1 MLNVVLLRICTRLLK
16 YIICAISFS
25 HSLTHSFAGPFQC
38 TTIGAA
44 VVVVVFFVS
53 ILFFV
58 FGLLHC
64 KEFAHKVKSICVG
77 TISLSLS
84 LPLDYFG
91 KEIHSVRRAWTNS
104 DQTRFS
110 MCHCTYICIFF
121 DDVHICV
128 FIVVSCDVVYQSSAL
143 SLSCMYRVCITR
155 ACTLT
160 HTHSATF
167 TCTCSYQNNAK
178 VPNMRRCLNVVAST
192 ATFFSLSYTPC
203 TIIHP
208 YVCPSRSLSARPCVR
223 ASVCVIHLLL
233 FSFSQ

>member
-84 LPLDYFG
+84 PSRLLWQRNTQCQARVNQQRPNSILNVPLHLHLYFFWWCAYMCIYRC
-91 KEIHSVRRAWTNS
+91 ELWCCVSIERA
-104 DQTRFS
+104 FAL
-110 MCHCTYICIFF
+110 MH
-121 DDVHICV
+121 
-128 FIVVSCDVVYQSSAL
+128 VSR
-143 SLSCMYRVCITR
+143 MYNAR
-155 ACTLT
+155 L
-160 HTHSATF
+160 HTHSHT
-167 TCTCSYQNNAK
+167 
-178 VPNMRRCLNVVAST
+178 
-192 ATFFSLSYTPC
+192 LSY
-203 TIIHP
+203 IHMHMFVSKQCKSP
-208 YVCPSRSLSARPCVR
+208 KYA
-223 ASVCVIHLLL
+223 
-233 FSFSQ
+233 